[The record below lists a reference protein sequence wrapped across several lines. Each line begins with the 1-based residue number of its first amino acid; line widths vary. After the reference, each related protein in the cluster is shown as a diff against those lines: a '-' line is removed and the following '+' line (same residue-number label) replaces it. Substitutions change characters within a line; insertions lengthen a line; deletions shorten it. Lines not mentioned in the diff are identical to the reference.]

1 MNSCKLRGTI
11 VFKDFEVEWGVVLKR
26 DVYLS
31 IIKLL
36 ILNSTAFL
44 S

>member
-1 MNSCKLRGTI
+1 
-11 VFKDFEVEWGVVLKR
+11 VLKR

-44 S
+44 SWLIFFFCVYLFM